1 MATTEKHI
9 LNRLYLV
16 AGLMFI
22 FAVAVAVQ
30 LLNIQIV
37 DGDKYNQLA
46 EERTYRNFTIP
57 ANRGNLYDTNG
68 NLLATS
74 IPKYDIRFDAVTVT
88 DKNFEDNVVGL
99 SRELS
104 KMFGKSEGQWV
115 QALRT
120 ARANK
125 HRYFPIARNL
135 GINHR
140 AGIYHFIFKGH
151 HHRH

>member
-1 MATTEKHI
+1 MATTEKNI

-16 AGLMFI
+16 AGCMLI

-37 DGDKYNQLA
+37 EGEKYIQLA
-46 EERTYRNFTIP
+46 EERTYRNFSIP

-74 IPKYDIRFDAVTVT
+74 ISKYDIRFDAVTVS
-88 DKNFEDNVVGL
+88 DKNFEENIGGL
-99 SRELS
+99 SKELS
-104 KMFGKSEGQWV
+104 NMLGKSPSYWSQT
-115 QALRT
+115 LRT

-125 HRYFPIARNL
+125 HRYLLIARNL
-135 GINHR
+135 G
-140 AGIYHFIFKGH
+140 YSQYVKLKGFPM
-151 HHRH
+151 